1 MKKIQAVL
9 MVLLVLA
16 GVALAVMAGIGTGD
30 SFADDGSLWGEYY
43 QAGET
48 GEVESSQ

>member
-30 SFADDGSLWGEYY
+30 SFAADGSPWDDYY
-43 QAGET
+43 KSADT
-48 GEVESSQ
+48 GQVESSP